1 MTTVLPFRAA
11 AARPTRGHDDALSQA
26 RRHARSAGLQLAD
39 GVAAF
44 AAGVVVQPW
53 GEAVASVP
61 AAVAVANVALAAAWV
76 VALTVG
82 GTYETTTLADTPARR
97 TIQLATTVPLV
108 VLLLAA
114 VRGTTVDA
122 PRLAVLTA
130 VVAALTFLQHA
141 AADHVHRRNRSPA
154 RIVLAGHP
162 HGVQWMLGD
171 LESTGR
177 VSVVAVCVTEP
188 VPQGDFRAPVVTG
201 LENLRACVCDHSAEA
216 VVVVPCRHLEA
227 ATIRRMG
234 WDLEAGRC
242 GPGVF
247 VTTGLPEI
255 DARRTQVAAP
265 GRVPLVHVRHARTRG
280 ASRLAKVVG
289 ERGVAALALAVLAP
303 LLLLLGVLVRLESPG
318 PAVFRQTRIGK
329 DGVPFTMLKLR
340 TMAADATEL
349 QASLSAQ
356 TPAELMLFK
365 LHADPRITRLGRFLR
380 TYSLD
385 ELPQLVNVVRG
396 QMALIGPR
404 PALPCEVER
413 YEPDALRRLS
423 VTPGLTGLWQVSG
436 RSDLS
441 WSESVRLDL
450 RYVDDWTPGL
460 DLWILLRTVGAVLG
474 HRGAY

>member
-11 AARPTRGHDDALSQA
+11 ATRPARGRSEVLTPQ
-26 RRHARSAGLQLAD
+26 RRHAGSPALQLAD

-44 AAGVVVQPW
+44 AASVVVQPW
-53 GEAVASVP
+53 GDAVASAP
-61 AAVAVANVALAAAWV
+61 IAVAVADAALAVAWV
-76 VALTVG
+76 VALTIG
-82 GTYETTTLADTPARR
+82 GAYATTTLAETPATR
-97 TIQLATTVPLV
+97 TIQLAATVPLV

-114 VRGTTVDA
+114 VRGASLDA

-130 VVAALTFLQHA
+130 VVATLSFLQHA
-141 AADHVHRRNRSPA
+141 AADRVHRRTRSPA

-177 VSVVAVCVTEP
+177 VLVVAVCLTEP
-188 VPQGDFRAPVVTG
+188 VGQGAFSAPVVTG
-201 LENLRACVCDHSAEA
+201 LENLRACVSDHAAEA

-227 ATIRRMG
+227 TAIRRMG

-255 DARRTQVAAP
+255 DARRTQVATP

-280 ASRLAKVVG
+280 ASRFAKVVG
-289 ERGVAALALAVLAP
+289 ERGAAALALVALAP

-340 TMAADATEL
+340 TMAADAAEL

-396 QMALIGPR
+396 QMALVGPR

-441 WSESVRLDL
+441 WAESVRLDL

-460 DLWILLRTVGAVLG
+460 DLRILLRTVGAVLG